1 MTSSDGHSEANH
13 PPGLVN
19 GEARELKT
27 MVDKV
32 VFIVSGA
39 DNTGIICIVSSS
51 LQESRLTLTSAMR
64 EREAHS
70 EYCCPHY
77 NGHKDIEKIEAECE
91 VSGVTKII
99 LKTSRPVTC

>member
-1 MTSSDGHSEANH
+1 MTSGDGHSEANH

-51 LQESRLTLTSAMR
+51 LQESRLTLASAMR
-64 EREAHS
+64 ERLTQNIAVLTV
-70 EYCCPHY
+70 
-77 NGHKDIEKIEAECE
+77 I
-91 VSGVTKII
+91 VTRT
-99 LKTSRPVTC
+99 LRRLRQNVRSVE

>member
-1 MTSSDGHSEANH
+1 MTSGDGHSEANH

-27 MVDKV
+27 MDDKV

-64 EREAHS
+64 ERLTQNIAVLT
-70 EYCCPHY
+70 
-77 NGHKDIEKIEAECE
+77 IM
-91 VSGVTKII
+91 VTRT
-99 LKTSRPVTC
+99 LRRLRQNVRSVE